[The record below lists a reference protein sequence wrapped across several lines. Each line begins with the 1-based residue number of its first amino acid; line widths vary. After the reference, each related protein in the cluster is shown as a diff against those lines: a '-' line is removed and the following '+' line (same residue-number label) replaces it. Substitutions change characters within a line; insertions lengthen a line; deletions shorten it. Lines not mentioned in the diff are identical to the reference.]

1 MGITPPPPPKKS
13 KIGGPNLRGGGPWHA
28 GIAKCFK
35 NEDFFAENCGNFW
48 KKLFCERFRE
58 LLFSKKI
65 TSTTL
70 SPTFSGKN
78 FCFPEIFFFGG
89 GPGMEG
95 CPNLGIHPPPTG
107 NRFARH

>member
-1 MGITPPPPPKKS
+1 MLELQNVLKM
-13 KIGGPNLRGGGPWHA
+13 KISSLKIVEISG
-28 GIAKCFK
+28 
-35 NEDFFAENCGNFW
+35 

-70 SPTFSGKN
+70 SPTFSGKS
-78 FCFPEIFFFGG
+78 FCFPENFFFGG

-95 CPNLGIHPPPTG
+95 CPNLGIHPPPQPETG
-107 NRFARH
+107 LHGPDRK